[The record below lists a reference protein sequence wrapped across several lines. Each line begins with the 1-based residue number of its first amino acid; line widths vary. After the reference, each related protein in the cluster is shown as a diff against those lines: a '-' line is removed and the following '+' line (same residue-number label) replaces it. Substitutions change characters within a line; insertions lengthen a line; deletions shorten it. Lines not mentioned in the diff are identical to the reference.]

1 MDWAIQLMEQLGYVG
16 IFVIVLLENLIP
28 PIPSEVVLPF
38 AGFMTQEG
46 VVTVPGVIFASTLGS
61 VTGAL
66 VLYWIGSLV
75 GSRRIYRFV
84 DRHQRWLTIRP
95 EHLTKAD
102 SWFESYGTL
111 TVLLCRMVPI
121 MRSVISIPAGLV
133 RMPMGRFVVYTFL
146 GSAVWNT
153 ALVVGGSI
161 LGASWR
167 DILRWLDYYRNV
179 VIIVAVLVGI
189 VLAVRYMV
197 RSRK

>member
-38 AGFMTQEG
+38 AGFMTQQG
-46 VVTVPGVIFASTLGS
+46 VVSVAGVVVAATLGS
-61 VTGAL
+61 VAGAL
-66 VLYWIGSLV
+66 VLYWVGALV
-75 GSRRIYRFV
+75 GSWRIYRFV
-84 DRHQRWLTIRP
+84 ARHQRWLTIRP
-95 EHLTKAD
+95 EHLTQAGN
-102 SWFESYGTL
+102 WFDTYGTV
-111 TVLLCRMVPI
+111 TVFLCRMVPI

-153 ALVVGGSI
+153 ALVVAGAI

-167 DILRWLDYYRNV
+167 EILRWLDYYRNV
-179 VIIVAVLVGI
+179 VLIVAVLVG
-189 VLAVRYMV
+189 VGVAVRYVV
-197 RSRK
+197 RRRK